1 MSQHLT
7 DKSLLLAEGS
17 SGVRLLA
24 SRAFAT
30 DKTPAQWPPGATVR
44 VEQLD
49 LDIALDPRTPGFS
62 ATARLTL
69 HLHPST
75 DGAARLDLGA
85 VEVSG
90 VAGPDGEAIPWSH
103 HEEGLHLRGLPVGQ
117 PTQVTVRYC
126 GEPPRALYRTGP
138 TAAEPDR
145 PWMMWTQ
152 CQDVDGHHLFPCI
165 DHPSHKQPVRVAATV
180 PTGMEVVGNGAL
192 VSVVE
197 TGDGMSR
204 WTWSEPRPIP
214 AYLFTLV
221 VGPMVIVED
230 TTATGA
236 GPEGSDVP
244 VRYLAPAGT
253 DPGLLLPNLGK
264 TPAMIHFLAE
274 RLGQPYPYP
283 RYDQVVVHDF
293 IFGGMENAGATT
305 LTDLALLPE
314 HARLDGDMDD
324 LVVHE
329 LAHQWFGDLVTCE
342 DWSQAW
348 LNEGWATYIQYVWAA
363 KDRGEDDALA
373 DLYTT
378 LKNYMGEYSG
388 RYQRALV
395 EGRYRA
401 PIDLFD
407 RHLYEKGGLV
417 LHTLRGTLG
426 EHAFWSGVSAYLGA
440 HGDDC
445 AHTRDFQRALEA
457 SSGRSLERFF
467 AEWVHGVGHPEL
479 TLSLSWSGGLLHLK
493 ATQTQAGDR
502 IASAF
507 AFTLPI
513 VVEHADG
520 TTTSH
525 RFSVAARHQALTL
538 ACAERPVRVAVDA
551 GLAVLLALKLE
562 APEDWV
568 CASLARDEG
577 LVGRVRAA
585 ETLARK
591 RGTKA
596 VPALVSCLQGDD
608 HWAVRGAAA
617 SALAS
622 IGGDRAVHALAASL
636 TTDCHRTR
644 TAVIA
649 ALGGSR
655 ATAARDALASY
666 DADQDPSLRA
676 RGAWAAAVGAARD
689 PGAGA
694 RLAPLLSTHSWGDLL
709 ARKALEGLGASG
721 DPEAW
726 TAIAAAA
733 APGQLPRRRAAA
745 ASAAGVLA
753 SARRELV
760 PAAHRLLAELAS
772 EAGFRTRLAA
782 VSALGELGDPRARAT
797 LTPLSQHDPDARLR
811 STAAAAIRRLDGLRG
826 GQALDGIRA
835 ELKQLHDRND
845 ALVDE
850 LAKIQAR
857 TEGG

>member
-30 DKTPAQWPPGATVR
+30 DQTPAQWPPGATVR
-44 VEQLD
+44 VEQLE
-49 LDIALDPRTPGFS
+49 LDIALDPREPGFS

-69 HLHPST
+69 RLHSST
-75 DGAARLDLGA
+75 EGRARLDLGA
-85 VEVSG
+85 VEVAG
-90 VAGPDGEAIPWSH
+90 VTGADGQDLAWSH

-117 PTQVTVRYC
+117 SVQVSVRYS
-126 GEPPRALYRTGP
+126 GAPPRALYRTGP

-165 DHPSHKQPVRVAATV
+165 DHPSHKQPVRVSATV

-197 TGDGMSR
+197 LDGGMSQ

-221 VGPMVIVED
+221 VGPMVVVED
-230 TTATGA
+230 ATAGGA
-236 GPEGSDVP
+236 GPGGADVP

-264 TPAMIHFLAE
+264 TPAMIHFLAQ

-314 HARLDGDMDD
+314 TARLDGDMDD

-348 LNEGWATYIQYVWAA
+348 LNEGWATYIQYVWAVED
-363 KDRGEDDALA
+363 KGEDDALA

-378 LKNYMGEYSG
+378 LQNYMGEFSS

-417 LHTLRGTLG
+417 LHTLRGALG
-426 EHAFWSGVSAYLGA
+426 EDAFWSGVSAYLGA

-467 AEWVHGVGHPEL
+467 SQWVHGVGHPAL
-479 TLSLSWSGGLLHLK
+479 TLALSWSGGLLHLK
-493 ATQTQAGDR
+493 ATQTQSGDR
-502 IASAF
+502 IAAAF

-520 TTTSH
+520 STTSH
-525 RFSVAARHQALTL
+525 SFSVTARHQALTL
-538 ACAERPVRVAVDA
+538 PCEERPVRVAMDA

-585 ETLARK
+585 ETLART
-591 RGTKA
+591 RGARA
-596 VPALVSCLQGDD
+596 VPALVDCLNGGD

-617 SALAS
+617 SALAT
-622 IGGDRAVHALAASL
+622 IGGERAVQALASSL
-636 TTDCHRTR
+636 STGCHRTR
-644 TAVIA
+644 TAVIT
-649 ALGGSR
+649 ALGSSR
-655 ATAARDALASY
+655 AAAAREALGAY
-666 DADQDPSLRA
+666 DAAADPSLRA
-676 RGAWAAAVGAARD
+676 RGAWAAAVGAARV
-689 PGAGA
+689 PGAIE
-694 RLAPLLSTHSWGDLL
+694 RLCPLLASSSWGDLL
-709 ARKALEGLGASG
+709 ARKALEGLGACG
-721 DPEAW
+721 DPDAW
-726 TAIAAAA
+726 PLIAAAA
-733 APGQLPRRRAAA
+733 SPEQLPRRRAAA

-760 PAAHRLLAELAS
+760 PAAHRLLAELAT

-782 VSALGELGDPRARAT
+782 VSALGQLGDPRARAT
-797 LTPLSQHDPDARLR
+797 LTALAQHDPDARLR
-811 STAAAAIRRLDGLRG
+811 STAEAAVRRLDGLRG
-826 GQALDGIRA
+826 GQELDGIRT
-835 ELKQLHDRND
+835 ELKRLHDRND

-850 LAKIQAR
+850 IAKLQAR
-857 TEGG
+857 AGGS